1 MKNSFF
7 AVAILL
13 AIPMSDAHAAVEN
26 TPVSFQDIP
35 QVMVKFDNAPEYQK
49 KALTYGRLPH
59 DVEIGRVLVTYI
71 ADEEG
76 KPEIETKNIVTEQI
90 VIARNPEPVSGAV
103 YNEWLVPQEQWALT
117 YGEVPMFDR
126 FMPFQRVKSIK
137 AILITDEILALL
149 GSEDGNTAVIDVE
162 WTEQGMTVYK
172 DGYLVDAGYGIA
184 PDEMKKTYKLIENE

>member
-13 AIPMSDAHAAVEN
+13 AIPMSDVHAAVEN
-26 TPVSFQDIP
+26 TPVSFQAIP
-35 QVMVKFDNAPEYQK
+35 QVMAKFDNAPEYQK

-59 DVEIGRVLVTYI
+59 EVEIGRVLVTYI

-76 KPEIETKNIVTEQI
+76 KPEIETENIVTEQV

-137 AILITDEILALL
+137 AILITDEILTLL